1 MANYSAGA
9 VTGVEVGS
17 VHGGAFP
24 HVIDGV
30 DLVDNDTLG
39 ETNTVGPINESMFDC
54 AAVVSIGET
63 PQEASGN
70 IRDIPLF
77 VRDLP

>member
-1 MANYSAGA
+1 MANYSAG
-9 VTGVEVGS
+9 VIDGVEVGS
-17 VHGGAFP
+17 VHEGSYP
-24 HVIDGV
+24 D
-30 DLVDNDTLG
+30 
-39 ETNTVGPINESMFDC
+39 ESMFDC